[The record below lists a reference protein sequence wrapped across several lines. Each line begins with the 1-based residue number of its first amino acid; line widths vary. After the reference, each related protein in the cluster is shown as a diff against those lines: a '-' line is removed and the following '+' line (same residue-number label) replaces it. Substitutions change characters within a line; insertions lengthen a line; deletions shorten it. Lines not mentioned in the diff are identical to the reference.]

1 MKLPRPEEITR
12 SLEEMLRVRGD
23 RAGARAREAGG
34 GARAQKPPRERRG
47 RKGERKAS
55 GRHNL
60 LSRAITG
67 LSLSGLTAFL
77 IVIHPHAFAIEAMF
91 FVAIGLKEM
100 CDLAAHNGVFPSYA
114 VALPCALA
122 ILATASFAPAHVSLV
137 LALSVIFTMACMTFR
152 RRPAV
157 ATQSGGFR
165 GARYL
170 DGIVTIFA
178 FLYTGWLFS
187 FCVQIRM
194 LPGKVPGP
202 NGLLLDAGAAYLL
215 MLVTTTAL
223 SDVGAYIF
231 GKAFGQ
237 HALAP
242 EISPGKT
249 VEGSFGGLL
258 LSALGALGFGVWL
271 HLSLPACVLSG
282 VLLSA
287 AAQLGDLWESMMKR
301 DAGIKDSGR
310 ALAGHGGA
318 LDRFDSFFYAMP
330 IGYLVLTYLLL

>member
-12 SLEEMLRVRGD
+12 SLEEMLRSRGDKGIVRG
-23 RAGARAREAGG
+23 RERDGG
-34 GARAQKPPRERRG
+34 RPAKPPRERRG
-47 RKGERKAS
+47 RRPERKPGA
-55 GRHNL
+55 RHNL

-67 LSLSGLTAFL
+67 LSLSGLTALL
-77 IVIHPHAFAIEAMF
+77 ILIHPHAFAIEALF
-91 FVAIGLKEM
+91 FVTIGLKEM
-100 CDLAAHNGVFPSYA
+100 CDLATRNGVYPSYA
-114 VALPCALA
+114 VALPCAFA
-122 ILATASFAPAHVSLV
+122 ILISASWFPAHTSLV
-137 LALSVIFTMACMTFR
+137 LALSVIFSMACMTFR
-152 RRPAV
+152 PRPAI
-157 ATQSGGFR
+157 AAQSGAIR

-187 FCVQIRM
+187 FCLQIRM

-202 NGLLLDAGAAYLL
+202 NGLMLDAGAAYLM
-215 MLVTTTAL
+215 MLVTVTAL

-231 GKAFGQ
+231 GKMFGR

-249 VEGSFGGLL
+249 VEGSFGGIVFA
-258 LSALGALGFGVWL
+258 ALGAMGFGAWL
-271 HLSLPACVLSG
+271 QLALPACALSG
-282 VLLSA
+282 VIISA

-330 IGYLVLTYLLL
+330 IGYLLLTYLLL